1 VTTYN
6 ESDLDLVFKTRK
18 EMGNKPVVV
27 VVNLTR
33 PAVLS
38 ELEPYADAILLTFG
52 VQNQAVLDL
61 VSGAAEPSGLLP
73 MQMPADMRTVE
84 EQYEDVPQDMRC
96 LKDTEGHV
104 WDFAFGLNWSG
115 PIQDARTQRYGK

>member
-1 VTTYN
+1 
-6 ESDLDLVFKTRK
+6 
-18 EMGNKPVVV
+18 
-27 VVNLTR
+27 
-33 PAVLS
+33 
-38 ELEPYADAILLTFG
+38 
-52 VQNQAVLDL
+52 VLDL

-96 LKDTEGHV
+96 LKDTEGNV

-115 PIQDARTQRYGK
+115 AIRDARTETYCGSK